1 MFLKLFISGRKYI
14 KIFWVWVGFP
24 KISRWGGQIFCGKKK
39 FDFPKITQF
48 SVKIYLKKIW
58 AQTFSTRSLPGPNFF
73 KPSVPCDLRVFR
85 AFASLFLFL
94 SRIFHME
101 HWLLFHQNIAIISSV
116 AANEF
121 HFRLQSFLVW
131 SLARLLCVDKWLFW
145 IKGRLISI
153 QKKYPQKIFDVANK
167 IFTGLFWYIFLT
179 GFVCSYCL
187 ERLFYLFLL
196 IDSFGDSFLVVQS
209 SLFIWKSRACNILSV
224 QNISKSIKVQPWV
237 AYSDSEKGN
246 LKYFWHH
253 IISFPLRDSLI
264 NLKPNWDVNGAR
276 AAERWMHLI
285 SDSSP
290 LCTLSP

>member
-1 MFLKLFISGRKYI
+1 MSFSYLSLSKHYSIYSQK
-14 KIFWVWVGFP
+14 V
-24 KISRWGGQIFCGKKK
+24 
-39 FDFPKITQF
+39 
-48 SVKIYLKKIW
+48 SVKPKVSGSQDPRIPHILH
-58 AQTFSTRSLPGPNFF
+58 
-73 KPSVPCDLRVFR
+73 PCT
-85 AFASLFLFL
+85 
-94 SRIFHME
+94 E

-196 IDSFGDSFLVVQS
+196 IDSFGDSFFLS
-209 SLFIWKSRACNILSV
+209 GLDCSLFLVWRRHSLTVRIFS
-224 QNISKSIKVQPWV
+224 QKSITK
-237 AYSDSEKGN
+237 
-246 LKYFWHH
+246 L
-253 IISFPLRDSLI
+253 
-264 NLKPNWDVNGAR
+264 
-276 AAERWMHLI
+276 
-285 SDSSP
+285 
-290 LCTLSP
+290 